1 MNIRF
6 QFKALVVC
14 LYMVTY
20 PFAQALSIGSY
31 KDHIGHMG
39 LLRLLLI
46 DVLFVPILRHLLMV
60 VISPFFF
67 LFLFFLLIICG
78 WYEDLFYSKNFDQPV
93 NFMRNPFITK
103 N

>member
-1 MNIRF
+1 MDIRF
-6 QFKALVVC
+6 QFKTLVVC

-20 PFAQALSIGSY
+20 PFAKALSLGLY

-46 DVLFVPILRHLLMV
+46 DVLFVLILRHLLMV
-60 VISPFFF
+60 VIS
-67 LFLFFLLIICG
+67 LFFFLLIICG
-78 WYEDLFYSKNFDQPV
+78 WYEDLFYSKKFDQPV
-93 NFMRNPFITK
+93 NFMINPFITK

>member
-60 VISPFFF
+60 VISLFFFF
-67 LFLFFLLIICG
+67 LFSFLLYVDGMKI
-78 WYEDLFYSKNFDQPV
+78 Y
-93 NFMRNPFITK
+93 FIAK
-103 N
+103 ILINQLIL